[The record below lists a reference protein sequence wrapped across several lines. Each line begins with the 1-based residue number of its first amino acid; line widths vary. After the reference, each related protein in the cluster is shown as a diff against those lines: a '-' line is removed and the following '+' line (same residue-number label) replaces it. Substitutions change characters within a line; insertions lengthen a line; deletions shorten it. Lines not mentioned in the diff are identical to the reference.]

1 MSSQFALLKKRR
13 FLPFFVTQSLSA
25 FNDNV
30 YKQSLIL
37 AVLFHISLAG
47 DRLLLVNLCALLFIL
62 PFLLFSALGGQLG
75 EKCDKARLMQ
85 WLKGSEVV
93 MLALGSLGFLLNS
106 LPLLLMILFAMGTRS
121 ALFGPSKYSIL
132 PQHLEPRE
140 LMGGNALVEMGT
152 FLAILG
158 GTIGAGVLL
167 SQANY
172 AQAVA
177 MSVLLIALLGFFFS
191 LGIPSAPAAMPQ
203 LKLDWNIFRQTW
215 VILRMGLGQAP
226 SVSRSLLGNSWFWFV
241 GAIYLTQI
249 PAYAKDYL
257 HGSESMVSLILT
269 LFSVGIAL
277 GSLLCGRLSRGHVE
291 PGIVPLGALG
301 LSLFSILLYAVTPDA
316 TTAVIDTYSG
326 WAALKELSL
335 WPALGCILGLGIFGG
350 FYIVPLY
357 ALIQSRTPQE
367 ERSRVIAAT
376 NILNALLMVCSALMT
391 MVLLSGIGLTI
402 PELFLAV
409 ALMNIGVNAFLFTS
423 VPEFWARFRVLI
435 GREHRAR
442 SAHD

>member
-37 AVLFHISLAG
+37 AVLFHLSVTG
-47 DRLLLVNLCALLFIL
+47 DKLLLVNLCALLFIL

-75 EKCDKARLMQ
+75 EKYDKARLMR
-85 WLKGSEVV
+85 WLKGSEIV
-93 MLALGSLGFLLNS
+93 MLLLGSLGFWLNS
-106 LPLLLMILFAMGTRS
+106 LPLLLFVLFAMGTRS

-132 PQHLEPRE
+132 PQHLESRE

-158 GTIGAGVLL
+158 GTIGAGALL
-167 SQANY
+167 SLPDY
-172 AQAVA
+172 SQAVA
-177 MSVLLIALLGFFFS
+177 ISVVLIALAGFLAS
-191 LGIPSAPAAMPQ
+191 LGIPSAPAVISH
-203 LKLDWNIFRQTW
+203 LRLDWNIFRQTW

-241 GAIYLTQI
+241 GAVYLTQI

-257 HGSESMVSLILT
+257 HGQESMVSLILT

-277 GSLLCGRLSRGHVE
+277 GSLLCGRLSKGHVE
-291 PGIVPLGALG
+291 AGIVPLGALG
-301 LSLFSILLYAVTPDA
+301 LSIFSVLLYAVTPDMA
-316 TTAVIDTYSG
+316 AITGSYGG
-326 WAALKELSL
+326 WAALKEFSM
-335 WPALGCILGLGIFGG
+335 WPALGCILGLGISGG

-357 ALIQSRTPQE
+357 ALIQARTPQE

-376 NILNALLMVCSALMT
+376 NILNALLMVCSALIT
-391 MVLLSGIGLTI
+391 MLLLSVFEMTV

-409 ALMNIGVNAFLFTS
+409 ALMNIGVNAFLFAS
-423 VPEFWARFRVLI
+423 VPEFLMRFRAVI
-435 GREHRAR
+435 GGGDPTR
-442 SAHD
+442 SIRD